1 MKRFPVKGLSLL
13 RMGLALFVLS
23 SCTPVLERGAW
34 EEETYDALTAL
45 LKDKSNRGGYAVFD
59 CDNTSIVH
67 DITHN
72 LTIYLVENL
81 RFADAPEHCFLDGLP
96 DADARLER
104 FGMTVQEVG
113 ESLRD
118 EYRAL
123 QALAMPL
130 NNLSQ
135 TDLYKDW
142 RARFLA
148 FYEALDD
155 VYDYNTLCIW
165 EPSLYTGYS
174 EEELKALG
182 RESTLY
188 WLSQGRVWEE
198 EWVSPDG
205 RFSGICEKGLMVPS
219 DMKALYKA
227 LSKAGIT
234 PYVCSAS
241 AEWLVEILVCDS
253 GIGFGLD
260 PDRVYGVRLDEPDY
274 TQPFR
279 EGKVACID
287 RFIAPL
293 HGGKQPVLVAGDS
306 SGDVAMLTAYP
317 DMKVGLVM
325 DLDRGGEIDSLADR
339 RDGRYFAQ
347 PVNNSPEK

>member
-1 MKRFPVKGLSLL
+1 MKCIQIKGLTLMSLTL
-13 RMGLALFVLS
+13 LLL

-34 EEETYDALTAL
+34 TPETYDALSTL

-72 LTIYLVENL
+72 LTIYMVENL

-96 DADARLER
+96 DADACLDR
-104 FGMTVQEVG
+104 FGMTVREAG

-118 EYRAL
+118 EYNTLKAL
-123 QALAMPL
+123 EVPIDSLWK
-130 NNLSQ
+130 

-148 FYEALDD
+148 FYEALGD

-165 EPSLYTGYS
+165 EPSLCTGYS
-174 EEELKALG
+174 EQEMQELG

-188 WLSQGRVWEE
+188 WLAQGRAWEE
-198 EWVSPDG
+198 EWISPDG
-205 RFSGICEKGLMVPS
+205 RFRATCEKGLIVTPE
-219 DMKALYKA
+219 MKALYKA
-227 LSKAGIT
+227 LSRAGIT

-253 GIGFGLD
+253 EIGFGLD
-260 PDRVYGVRLDEPDY
+260 PDRVFGVRLDDPDY
-274 TQPFR
+274 VQPFR

-293 HGGKQPVLVAGDS
+293 YGGKQPVLVAGDS
-306 SGDVAMLTAYP
+306 NGDVAMLTSYP
-317 DMKVGLVM
+317 EMKIGLI
-325 DLDRGGEIDSLADR
+325 LDCGRSGEIADLAGR
-339 RDGRYFAQ
+339 HDGRYFAQ
-347 PVNNSPEK
+347 PVHQLVEE